1 MKNSYTRFLAKRV
14 HRSIVSV
21 FSFFFIMAMMM
32 LLLPGNLQK
41 IYAEEGSIYLNGEKG
56 NDNNDGETEETAIKT
71 FKKAQELASENPD
84 ISIIYVS
91 GKTAVSGEITLE
103 GTSAILKRA
112 PGYGDYL
119 LEVAEGKELTLQDII
134 IDGGEENENKT
145 RKALIYVAGTLNI
158 EEGTIL
164 ENNRLMGSSEK
175 ELFVGGAIFSAFSN
189 FKKVINMNGGIIRNN
204 FAYMG
209 GGVFLGDNT
218 TFNMSGG
225 TISGNEAGP
234 KIGVGASGG
243 GIAAYESS
251 EINLSGDALITEN
264 KSEELGGGISLGTAH
279 QVLDGN
285 TLNMNGGIISENIA
299 GSSGGGIFIQATK
312 LNSGFSTANIFSGQI
327 INNIMSGE
335 GYGNKKFGGGGIYVN
350 GIKSRAGEKNG
361 VLNLYNAVIKDNTAQ
376 ESGGGYAA
384 CPVTLSSINVKKV

>member
-145 RKALIYVAGTLNI
+145 RKSLIYVNGTLNI
-158 EEGTIL
+158 EEGTVL
-164 ENNRLMGSSEK
+164 ENNFATDPESTNV
-175 ELFVGGAIFSAFSN
+175 FGGAVYAEFFAS
-189 FKKVINMNGGIIRNN
+189 KKQ
-204 FAYMG
+204 
-209 GGVFLGDNT
+209 LT
-218 TFNMSGG
+218 C
-225 TISGNEAGP
+225 EA
-234 KIGVGASGG
+234 VL
-243 GIAAYESS
+243 S
-251 EINLSGDALITEN
+251 EIIALIW
-264 KSEELGGGISLGTAH
+264 
-279 QVLDGN
+279 
-285 TLNMNGGIISENIA
+285 
-299 GSSGGGIFIQATK
+299 
-312 LNSGFSTANIFSGQI
+312 
-327 INNIMSGE
+327 E
-335 GYGNKKFGGGGIYVN
+335 GAYF
-350 GIKSRAGEKNG
+350 
-361 VLNLYNAVIKDNTAQ
+361 
-376 ESGGGYAA
+376 
-384 CPVTLSSINVKKV
+384 